1 MTGLDKLVH
10 PTRGILLSGK
20 WEGTPDAG
28 SNLGNPEGIM
38 LREKINLRWPHTVWF
53 HLHNL
58 LTMRRAEGDQISG
71 CRAEGRL
78 VGVVGVWPSRV
89 AQRAPWWGAVVYFHC
104 VVVAWSYTLGNR
116 TRAHTAHC
124 SQAPAPWFQGCTG
137 LGATR
142 RENWVKGAWALYCLC
157 NLLLF
162 HYCLQNKDFFKKE
175 KPFWH
180 IFFSFSFVLDNVFFK
195 NVCIYNDL

>member
-58 LTMRRAEGDQISG
+58 LTMRRGEGDQISG
-71 CRAEGRL
+71 CRGRGTAGGGCRG
-78 VGVVGVWPSRV
+78 VTEQGGTESSVVGGSCVFPLCSGCMKLHTWQQDPGAHSTLLPSASALVSGLHWVRCH
-89 AQRAPWWGAVVYFHC
+89 QERKLGEGSLGPLL
-104 VVVAWSYTLGNR
+104 SLQLTLI
-116 TRAHTAHC
+116 
-124 SQAPAPWFQGCTG
+124 S
-137 LGATR
+137 
-142 RENWVKGAWALYCLC
+142 
-157 NLLLF
+157 LLSS
-162 HYCLQNKDFFKKE
+162 K
-175 KPFWH
+175 
-180 IFFSFSFVLDNVFFK
+180 
-195 NVCIYNDL
+195 